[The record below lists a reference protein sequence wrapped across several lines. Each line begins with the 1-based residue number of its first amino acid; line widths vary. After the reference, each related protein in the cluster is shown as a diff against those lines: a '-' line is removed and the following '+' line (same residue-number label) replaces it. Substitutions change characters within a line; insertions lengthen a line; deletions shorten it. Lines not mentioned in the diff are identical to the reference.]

1 MTKSIVITG
10 GSRGIGA
17 AAARLA
23 GAEGWSVTL
32 SYIGNEKAAK
42 ETVAAVEA
50 AGGKAI
56 AVKSDAAVEKDI
68 VALFDTAAKTFGGI
82 DGVVNN
88 AGIVGPTAKLAD
100 MDAERIKRIV
110 DINVTGA
117 FLVAREAVRRMG
129 KSFGGRGGSL
139 VNISSAAVKLGAPG
153 IYVDYA
159 AGKGGIETLTL
170 GLSRE
175 VGPDG
180 IRVSAVRPGVI
191 LTDIHASGG
200 EPDRPYKIGA
210 TTPLGRPGTAEE
222 VAEAIVWLLGDK
234 SSYVAGAILDVTGGR

>member
-17 AAARLA
+17 ATAKLA
-23 GAEGWSVTL
+23 GAQGWSVTL
-32 SYIGNEKAAK
+32 SYIGNEKAAR
-42 ETVAAVEA
+42 ETAAAVEA
-50 AGGKAI
+50 AGGKAL
-56 AVKSDAAVEKDI
+56 AVKSDASLEKDI
-68 VALFDTAAKTFGGI
+68 VSLFDTAARTFGGI

-88 AGIVGPTAKLAD
+88 AGIVGVTAKLAE

-117 FLVAREAVRRMG
+117 ILVAREAVRRMG
-129 KSFGGRGGSL
+129 KSHGGRGGSL
-139 VNISSAAVKLGAPG
+139 VNISSAAVKLGAPNT
-153 IYVDYA
+153 YVDYA

-200 EPDRPYKIGA
+200 APDRPYQIGA
-210 TTPLGRPGTAEE
+210 TTPLGRPGDPEE
-222 VAEAIVWLLGDK
+222 VAEAVIWLLGDK
-234 SSYVAGAILDVTGGR
+234 SSYVTGAIVDVTGGR

>member
-1 MTKSIVITG
+1 MTRSIVITG

-17 AAARLA
+17 ATARLA
-23 GAEGWSVTL
+23 GKEGWSVTF

-42 ETVAAVEA
+42 ETAAAVEA
-50 AGGKAI
+50 AGGKAL
-56 AVKSDAAVEKDI
+56 AVKSDASVEKDI
-68 VALFDTAAKTFGGI
+68 IALFDAATKAFGPI

-88 AGIVGPTAKLAD
+88 AGIVGVTAKLAD
-100 MDAERIKRIV
+100 MDYERIKRIV

-117 FLVAREAVRRMG
+117 FLVAREAVRRMAKG
-129 KSFGGRGGSL
+129 RGGRGGSL
-139 VNISSAAVKLGAPG
+139 VNISSAAVKLGAPNT
-153 IYVDYA
+153 YVDYA
-159 AGKGGIETLTL
+159 AGKGAIETLTL

-200 EPDRPYKIGA
+200 APDRPHQIGA

-222 VAEAIVWLLGDK
+222 VAEAVVWLLGDK
-234 SSYVAGAILDVTGGR
+234 SSYVAGAVVDVTGGR